1 MSKENCNLPSPDCGW
16 RQWHVPLHCDQFTL
30 REVLASTEHIAADQD
45 DIPLIVQ
52 IIENPKFDIPGI
64 TIFNGAVDLQAHDCI
79 HAVLGRGL
87 LPHDEAFTIGFTM
100 GSTNRVTTA
109 EQRLYSL
116 AAKYLYP
123 GPYKFTDEDIQIFQD
138 GVHLGYV
145 SDCQPLDKI
154 DYTPYLDSALAE
166 VRHAIGIEIDLL
178 QAYYR
183 IEQRR
188 YPHSVESQR
197 LLVT

>member
-1 MSKENCNLPSPDCGW
+1 MKSCQLPSTDSSW
-16 RQWHVPLHCDQFTL
+16 RQWYVPLHCDKYTL
-30 REVLASTEHIAADQD
+30 GEVLESAEHIAAAQD

-52 IIENPKFDIPGI
+52 LIENPKFDIPGI
-64 TIFNGAVDLQAHDCI
+64 TLFNGAVDLKTHDCI
-79 HAVLGRGL
+79 HAILGRGL

-100 GSTNRVTTA
+100 GSTNRVTSA
-109 EQRLYSL
+109 EQRLYTL

-123 GPYKFTDEDIQIFQD
+123 GPYKFTDDDIQIFQD

-154 DYTPYLDSALAE
+154 DFTPYRDMTLAE
-166 VRHAIGIEIDLL
+166 VRQAIGIEVDLL

-188 YPHSVESQR
+188 YPDSIESQR
-197 LLVT
+197 LLIP

>member
-1 MSKENCNLPSPDCGW
+1 MSQNTCQLPSADCSW
-16 RQWHVPLHCDQFTL
+16 QQWHVPLHCDHFTL
-30 REVLASTEHIAADQD
+30 QDVLASAEHIAADKD
-45 DIPLIVQ
+45 EVPLIVQ
-52 IIENPKFDIPGI
+52 IVENPKFEFPGMRL
-64 TIFNGAVDLQAHDCI
+64 FNGAVDLHTHDCI

-109 EQRLYSL
+109 EQQLYAL

-123 GPYKFTDEDIQIFQD
+123 GPYKFTDEDIHIFKD
-138 GVHLGYV
+138 GVHLGFI
-145 SDCQPLDKI
+145 SDCEPLN
-154 DYTPYLDSALAE
+154 E
-166 VRHAIGIEIDLL
+166 VDFSPHYHKTIKEIRSIIGIEVDLL

-188 YPHSVESQR
+188 YPTSVESKR
-197 LLVT
+197 LL